1 MKFNRFN
8 FFTGI
13 VSVSM
18 LGLLSACAT
27 TSEPVKTAPV
37 AAAVV
42 PDNSQ
47 PTIPV
52 AALVVE
58 PPKPAPVEP
67 EPLPERGSVAS
78 VVKKMESSPYTLYWR
93 DDNSYSYYIGGLLD
107 AEYKPGAGLT
117 VQEAKGD
124 DSGITCK
131 FDDKGK
137 LSGAGDPK
145 SNKACSELMFTLD
158 DELSD

>member
-8 FFTGI
+8 LFTGL

-37 AAAVV
+37 AAAIT

-47 PTIPV
+47 PSTPIG
-52 AALVVE
+52 AFVVE
-58 PPKPAPVEP
+58 APKPAIAKP
-67 EPLPERGSVAS
+67 EALPERGSVAS
-78 VVKKMESSPYTLYWR
+78 VIKKMETSPYTLYWK
-93 DDNSYSYYIGGLLD
+93 DNNSYSYYIGGLLD
-107 AEYKPGAGLT
+107 AEYQPGSGLT

-137 LSGAGDPK
+137 LTASGDPK

>member
-8 FFTGI
+8 FFSGVI
-13 VSVSM
+13 SVSM

-27 TSEPVKTAPV
+27 TSEPVKTEPV
-37 AAAVV
+37 AAVT

-47 PTIPV
+47 PSTPIGAFVVEAPTPPIAKPV
-52 AALVVE
+52 A
-58 PPKPAPVEP
+58 
-67 EPLPERGSVAS
+67 LPERGSVAS
-78 VVKKMESSPYTLYWR
+78 VVKKMESSPYTLYWKEN
-93 DDNSYSYYIGGLLD
+93 DSYSYYVGGLLD

-117 VQEAKGD
+117 IQEAKGD
-124 DSGITCK
+124 DSGVTCK
-131 FDDKGK
+131 FDENGT

-145 SNKACSELMFTLD
+145 SDQACSKLMFTLD